1 MSQLE
6 IQNVIIFFFVVILL
20 VTFFSKRFRSA
31 IFLLPAWFSPHSK
44 LRVFFHK
51 LRGIKIGNAVE
62 IGYYVHLDNE
72 MPQLITL
79 RDNVTVTNNCVLL
92 AHDHSNSYTG
102 TSKKD
107 KVAPILVDEFAFIG
121 SSSIILPGVTIGKR
135 AIVGAGSVVTRNVE
149 SEALVAGN
157 PAKKLKR
164 KI

>member
-1 MSQLE
+1 MDKPV
-6 IQNVIIFFFVVILL
+6 IQDIVMIFFLIILL
-20 VTFFSKRFRSA
+20 LIFFSKRFRSV
-31 IFLLPAWFSPHSK
+31 IFLMPAWFSPHSK

-51 LRGIKIGNAVE
+51 LRGVKIGNAVE
-62 IGYYVHLDNE
+62 IGYYVHLDNQ

-79 RDNVTVTNNCVLL
+79 RDNVTVTNNCVLS

-107 KVAPILVDEFAFIG
+107 KVAPILVNEFAFIG

-135 AIVGAGSVVTRNVE
+135 AIVGAGSVVTKNVE

-164 KI
+164 